1 MKKKYI
7 FCFNFA
13 NTNSSIYSPPVV
25 YNSLYLI
32 LNLVKMD
39 MAIFRD
45 LYIIYYDVCIT
56 FCILIFLCFLNSFV
70 KVESIQNKLN
80 IFVFIKRDHK
90 TWIFYWVFLESHW
103 HLVKNKYLLTLIKA
117 LLIVHGCRILTST
130 LSTLRNRYW

>member
-7 FCFNFA
+7 YFVLILQIP
-13 NTNSSIYSPPVV
+13 THQYSPPVV

-32 LNLVKMD
+32 LNLVKID
-39 MAIFRD
+39 MAMFRD

-56 FCILIFLCFLNSFV
+56 FWILIFLCFLNSFI
-70 KVESIQNKLN
+70 KVESIQNKFN

-103 HLVKNKYLLTLIKA
+103 HLVKNKYLLTLIKT
-117 LLIVHGCRILTST
+117 LQIVHGCRILTST